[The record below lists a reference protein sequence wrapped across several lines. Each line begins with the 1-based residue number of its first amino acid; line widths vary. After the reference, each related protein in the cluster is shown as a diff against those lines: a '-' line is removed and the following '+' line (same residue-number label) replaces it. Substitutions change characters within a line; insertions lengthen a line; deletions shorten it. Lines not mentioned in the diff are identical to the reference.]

1 MTKKTTINKIISS
14 KAFWIIISLLGSFLL
29 WMYIMSTEETTIEKT
44 FSNVKV
50 VYQGADDLRAAR
62 GLIVTDADADSV
74 TVRLKGTRRVLGNL
88 SSADLSAVIDVSGI
102 SQAREM
108 QVSYSL
114 QYPTNVDKSS
124 ITVLSKS
131 PETIS
136 FSVVQEANKTLEV
149 KGVFTGSVKEGY
161 TAEPIKVEPSSITL
175 YGPQEELD
183 VVDSICVYVT
193 RTDLD
198 KSIAPTNCPYV
209 LLDKDGNVPNMNKAM
224 LADAAATCFGA
235 VCGTSTVTTFVE
247 SSAGI
252 AEGGK
257 TGLSSVFTAAMFFI
271 AMFLAPIAALIP
283 SCATAA
289 SLIFVG
295 ILMIGGVKE
304 IDWSDASAAV
314 PAFMTMAIMPFTY
327 NISYGIAFGLISYIF
342 IKLFTGK
349 IKDISLS
356 TWIIGILFA
365 AMFFIA
371 R

>member
-1 MTKKTTINKIISS
+1 MVDMFDT
-14 KAFWIIISLLGSFLL
+14 LG
-29 WMYIMSTEETTIEKT
+29 
-44 FSNVKV
+44 
-50 VYQGADDLRAAR
+50 
-62 GLIVTDADADSV
+62 
-74 TVRLKGTRRVLGNL
+74 
-88 SSADLSAVIDVSGI
+88 
-102 SQAREM
+102 
-108 QVSYSL
+108 
-114 QYPTNVDKSS
+114 
-124 ITVLSKS
+124 
-131 PETIS
+131 
-136 FSVVQEANKTLEV
+136 
-149 KGVFTGSVKEGY
+149 
-161 TAEPIKVEPSSITL
+161 TL
-175 YGPQEELD
+175 YGAC
-183 VVDSICVYVT
+183 S
-193 RTDLD
+193 
-198 KSIAPTNCPYV
+198 AGN

-304 IDWSDASAAV
+304 IDWSDSSAAV